1 MAKRN
6 PNHPIKGLHTK
17 RGWYYFQASTPKD
30 GSPRPVAVALGTK
43 DLVEAIGKAEQARA
57 DLLAWQA
64 AKRNT
69 FDEMLPRYL
78 REKAEDS
85 PKTRTQ
91 REMVLRS
98 FSRILGNPRLADI
111 TAAMIDEWR
120 AHVSEHGIWLA
131 GERSGMAKNGRA
143 KRGKIEGPR
152 SSTTVKTY
160 TIVVKAFFN
169 WAVDRGLIEQSPVR
183 RLKRQTLVVRTR
195 VQEFLTEAHREI
207 LLKAEAPEG
216 IRFILHFG
224 FFQGLRD
231 SEMLAMT
238 ADWLWIAPD
247 WNSGT
252 VTVKEQEIIY
262 QNGNKGWWKPKTREM
277 RTIPL
282 HPRVLEF
289 LKSYGM
295 RRPWMLRPENER
307 WPNPGMQSKRYDAHK
322 TMERLGKKA
331 GVPKLNYH
339 ILRHSF
345 ATHLVMK
352 GVTLADVAGLLGD
365 TLSVTEKNYAGYS
378 PSLANPLSVL

>member
-1 MAKRN
+1 
-6 PNHPIKGLHTK
+6 
-17 RGWYYFQASTPKD
+17 
-30 GSPRPVAVALGTK
+30 
-43 DLVEAIGKAEQARA
+43 
-57 DLLAWQA
+57 
-64 AKRNT
+64 
-69 FDEMLPRYL
+69 
-78 REKAEDS
+78 
-85 PKTRTQ
+85 
-91 REMVLRS
+91 
-98 FSRILGNPRLADI
+98 
-111 TAAMIDEWR
+111 
-120 AHVSEHGIWLA
+120 
-131 GERSGMAKNGRA
+131 MAKNGRA

-169 WAVDRGLIEQSPVR
+169 WAVDRGLIEESPVR

-295 RRPWMLRPENER
+295 RRPWMLRPANER